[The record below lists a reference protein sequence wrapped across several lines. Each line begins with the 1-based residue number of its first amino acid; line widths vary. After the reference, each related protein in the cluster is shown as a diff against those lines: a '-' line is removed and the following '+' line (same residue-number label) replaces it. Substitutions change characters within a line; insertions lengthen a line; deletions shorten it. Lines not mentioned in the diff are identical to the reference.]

1 MVYFRN
7 RGLSAHCEAL
17 PAPER
22 STTIH
27 PASQHTEAQRLPDGL
42 GNRLAQVAGVESVLA
57 GVRYL
62 MVLLYGILSYRD
74 GAPFGPVAL
83 GLLCTSFL
91 AHNALVHY
99 LHLRGKQA
107 WYLGHTNLMIHVA
120 QTTLLVTLT
129 GAERSPFCILYFF
142 LLLAQ
147 ILYAPHFRRTYSVML
162 LCALAFTSAVTLRW
176 LIWGHAPSLLPLCV
190 TYFGLIM
197 CYELIRSLAN
207 LLYTIELGLQIRAQE
222 LASSKATLRTILDA
236 ADGPIVVYD
245 ENEFISEANES
256 ACAFLQCPR
265 DSLLGTRFR
274 QFFFDDGTLPGKLAT
289 LKARGEY
296 QGEVIAILPEGDEL
310 NVTVSVRSYMREGRR
325 FFVALLHDITEQKH
339 LQEATRNAN
348 IQLAKI
354 NRELQQVDTL
364 RNEFFNTISQRLR
377 SPLSAILG
385 YTDLLLNEELGELN
399 APQRKALQTCR
410 RSVTRVFGLVDEAFE
425 LQTPTPLAGPVT
437 MAPSKVEP
445 RAAKAE
451 PVGIDTSNG

>member
-1 MVYFRN
+1 MVYFRDW
-7 RGLSAHCEAL
+7 GLRTDRVA
-17 PAPER
+17 PPDPER
-22 STTIH
+22 ITAIH
-27 PASQHTEAQRLPDGL
+27 SAFQHTEAQRLPEGL

-62 MVLLYGILSYRD
+62 LVLLYGSLGYMNN
-74 GAPFGPVAL
+74 APFGPIPL
-83 GLLCTSFL
+83 SLLCASFL
-91 AHNALVHY
+91 AHNALVHFI
-99 LHLRGKQA
+99 HFRGRQTL
-107 WYLGHTNLMIHVA
+107 YLGHVNLMIHVA

-129 GAERSPFCILYFF
+129 GAEKSPFCILYFF

-147 ILYAPHFRRTYSVML
+147 VLYAPHFRRTYAVML
-162 LCALAFTSAVTLRW
+162 LCAAAFTAAVSVRW
-176 LIWGHAPSLLPLCV
+176 IAWGHAPAPLPLCV
-190 TYFGLIM
+190 TYFGLFM

-245 ENEFISEANES
+245 DNEFISEANES
-256 ACAFLQCPR
+256 ACEFLQCPR
-265 DSLLGTRFR
+265 ESLLGTRFR

-310 NVTVSVRSYMREGRR
+310 NVTISVRSYMREGRR

-364 RNEFFNTISQRLR
+364 RNEFFSTISQRLR

-410 RSVTRVFGLVDEAFE
+410 RSVSRVFSLVDEAFE
-425 LQTPTPLAGPVT
+425 LQTPKQLTNQLTVDSGQLTARTDTATNDV
-437 MAPSKVEP
+437 
-445 RAAKAE
+445 AE
-451 PVGIDTSNG
+451 

>member
-1 MVYFRN
+1 M
-7 RGLSAHCEAL
+7 GSGSGG
-17 PAPER
+17 APLVNSENN
-22 STTIH
+22 SINH
-27 PASQHTEAQRLPDGL
+27 PAFQNADEQRLPG
-42 GNRLAQVAGVESVLA
+42 GPGTRLAQVSGVESVLA
-57 GVRYL
+57 AVRYL
-62 MVLLYGILSYRD
+62 LIILYVTLTVQGS
-74 GAPFGPVAL
+74 APFGTMPL
-83 GLLCTSFL
+83 LLLCGSFL

-99 LHLRGKQA
+99 VHFRGHQTQ
-107 WYLGHTNLMIHVA
+107 YLGHANLMIHIA

-129 GAERSPFCILYFF
+129 GAESSPFCILYFF

-147 ILYAPHFRRTYSVML
+147 VLYAPHFRRTYAVML
-162 LCALAFTSAVTLRW
+162 LCAVAFTAAVFARW
-176 LIWGHAPSLLPLCV
+176 IVWGQAPSLLPLCV
-190 TYFGLIM
+190 TYFGLFM

-207 LLYTIELGLQIRAQE
+207 LLYTIELGLQARAQE

-245 ENEFISEANES
+245 DNEFISEANER
-256 ACAFLQCPR
+256 ACEFFQCPR
-265 DSLLGTRFR
+265 ESLLGTRFR

-296 QGEVIAILPEGDEL
+296 QGEVIAVLPEGDEL
-310 NVTVSVRSYMREGRR
+310 NVTISVRSYMREGRR

-364 RNEFFNTISQRLR
+364 RNEFFSTISQRLR

-399 APQRKALQTCR
+399 AAQRKALQTCR
-410 RSVTRVFGLVDEAFE
+410 RSVSRVFGLVDEAFE
-425 LQTPTPLAGPVT
+425 MQTPNKQAT
-437 MAPSKVEP
+437 MDKQSTINKGQWTTTTDTEITSMD
-445 RAAKAE
+445 E
-451 PVGIDTSNG
+451 PV